1 MESTNKENNSAGET
15 LDEKAVSLLQEVA
28 TRLAVMES
36 KHEALHDTSR
46 EILAEQKK
54 TNGRVYTVE
63 AEVAGLTKRADSHS
77 VEIKALKESERTV
90 LVAGWK
96 LALSIITG
104 AGAVSAAV
112 AAFVGYI
119 KH

>member
-1 MESTNKENNSAGET
+1 MESINKEKAAGET
-15 LDEKAVSLLQEVA
+15 LDEKALALLQEMS

-36 KHEALHDTSR
+36 KSEALHETSR

-63 AEVAGLTKRADSHS
+63 AEVVGLTKRADAHAVS
-77 VEIKALKESERTV
+77 INQLKEAERKV
-90 LVAGWK
+90 LGAGWK

-119 KH
+119 K